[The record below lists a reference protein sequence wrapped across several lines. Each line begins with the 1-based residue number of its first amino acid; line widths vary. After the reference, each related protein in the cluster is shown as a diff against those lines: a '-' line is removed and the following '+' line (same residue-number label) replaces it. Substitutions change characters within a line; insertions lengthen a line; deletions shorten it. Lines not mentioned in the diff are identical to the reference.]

1 MSAHLQG
8 LESLFIPPGIEVE
21 QTDSRMAL
29 VESLEYL
36 RGEVSKAIDDFSA
49 WKARLFVSHRQGG
62 ENLELWCWEINPDF
76 S

>member
-1 MSAHLQG
+1 M
-8 LESLFIPPGIEVE
+8 
-21 QTDSRMAL
+21 DSRMAL

-36 RGEVSKAIDDFSA
+36 RGEVSKAIDDFTA

-62 ENLELWCWEINPDF
+62 ENLELWCWEVNPDF